1 MKIEIDVGDSTTFV
15 MQEVTDTAWND
26 GWYVVSG
33 VLDGKLT
40 RLEVFHDDIKA
51 VRYDKE

>member
-15 MQEVTDTAWND
+15 ITEVTETAWNGD
-26 GWYVVSG
+26 WYIVSG

-40 RLEVFHDDIKA
+40 RLEVFVGDIKA
-51 VRYDKE
+51 LRYDKE